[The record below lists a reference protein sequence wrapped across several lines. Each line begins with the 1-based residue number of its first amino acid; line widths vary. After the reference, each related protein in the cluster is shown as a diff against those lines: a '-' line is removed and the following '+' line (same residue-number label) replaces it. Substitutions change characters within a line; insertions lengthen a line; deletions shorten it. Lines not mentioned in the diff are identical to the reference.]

1 MAGIRHHILPRF
13 LLKGF
18 ASKVV
23 GHEVFTWVYRKEGKV
38 FEANIV
44 NVGVEKHF
52 YGKEGELNVDDE
64 ITDVERSFAILL
76 DELRR
81 KDNVYEI
88 RDPKMAEFV
97 GHLSGRTKHL
107 RDSLIDT
114 TGVLTTILTGY
125 LADRNNFRSWILEY
139 YKRHPEVMKKALDD
153 ALGKMQLT
161 RHQRL
166 LLKQRMLMIL
176 RPELVVAQMD
186 KDIAQYAFMFSALGP
201 MLLEKLPTI
210 AKESHIKALAKSLIP
225 EPRVEDYRKLN
236 WFVYKSSE
244 PLILGDVGCLFEV
257 AGKKNFIS
265 LSSKEDDLKNIFLP
279 ISADTLVV
287 GTVSATIPQIDFK
300 AINENFAKSSRE
312 FFVYREPSP
321 ETQRLFTILSTEAEI
336 FSKDEIE
343 QLVKEVILEG

>member
-23 GHEVFTWVYRKEGKV
+23 GQEVFTWVYRKEGKV

-64 ITDVERSFAILL
+64 ITDVERDFAILL
-76 DELRR
+76 DGLRR
-81 KDNVYEI
+81 KDDANEI
-88 RDPKMAEFV
+88 RDSKIADFV
-97 GHLSGRTKHL
+97 GHLSSRTKHL

-125 LADRNNFRSWILEY
+125 LADQNNFRSWILEY

-153 ALGKMQLT
+153 ALEKIQLT

-186 KDIAQYAFMFSALGP
+186 KDIPQYAFMFSALGP

-210 AKESHIKALAKSLIP
+210 AKEGHIKALAKSLIP

-236 WFVYKSSE
+236 WYLCKSSE

-257 AGKKNFIS
+257 EGKKKFIS
-265 LSSKEDDLKNIFLP
+265 LSGKEDVLKNIFLP

-287 GTVSATIPQIDFK
+287 GTVSAAMPRIDFK
-300 AINENFAKSSRE
+300 SINENFAKYSRDFFVSRE
-312 FFVYREPSP
+312 SSSEM
-321 ETQRLFTILSTEAEI
+321 LKLLAILGTEAEI
-336 FSKDEIE
+336 LSKDEIE
-343 QLVKEVILEG
+343 QLVREVILEG